1 MYGLARIPT
10 VSKWTPQPLERALI
24 CAVDESLLISSCS
37 STPQTVPR
45 KLPLTGNPLRIA
57 HLEHLHKLVVG
68 VDLTSITQNRTRC
81 IRPGLEIIDI
91 DPSSI
96 EEQPKAQPHLLGCVG
111 ERITCISN
119 WTPQTQDKR
128 YGMVVIGTRAEN
140 THPATCDGR
149 LIFMT
154 VEKHPQGL
162 KVKHKRT
169 YRFTQNP
176 IYSLA
181 PYGNSSL
188 IVGLGQSLL
197 LQTLDFTT
205 RKWQRKAEYRL
216 LSPAL
221 NISVVGS
228 QIQVM
233 TACHSMLSLRLENDH
248 FIRIA
253 QDQQARKGTSHV
265 MLSSGPVLA
274 AAGPLGT
281 SLIGFERDQHHGLKP
296 LFEARLS
303 RNISRL
309 RMSSTRSTGASAH
322 EIFFASTIDGVVYRL
337 QTLSD
342 IETRLLHFVQ
352 GLQARDS
359 DPLLRSVDIKDHIQN
374 FAVSAVRPS
383 EMHIDGDRLSIL
395 GKNGS
400 DYVRTMLC
408 NDRYSSLDSKE
419 DMITAAEEKVA
430 YFDSLVNDC
439 LGETG
444 DAVEAFLAWI
454 RRLLDMTV

>member
-1 MYGLARIPT
+1 M
-10 VSKWTPQPLERALI
+10 
-24 CAVDESLLISSCS
+24 
-37 STPQTVPR
+37 
-45 KLPLTGNPLRIA
+45 
-57 HLEHLHKLVVG
+57 
-68 VDLTSITQNRTRC
+68 DLTSITKSRTRC

-91 DPSSI
+91 DPDPQ
-96 EEQPKAQPHLLGCVG
+96 EEAPRAQPHLLGCVG
-111 ERITCISN
+111 ERVTCISN
-119 WTPQTQDKR
+119 WTPQTQDRR
-128 YGMVVIGTRAEN
+128 YGMVVVGTRAEN

-149 LIFMT
+149 LIFIT
-154 VEKHPQGL
+154 VETHPQGL

-169 YRFTQNP
+169 YRFSQNP

-221 NISVVGS
+221 NISVVGT

-233 TACHSMLSLRLENDH
+233 TACHSMLSLKVENDR
-248 FIRIA
+248 FVPVA
-253 QDQQARKGTSHV
+253 QDQQARKGTSHA
-265 MLSSGPVLA
+265 MLKAGPVLA
-274 AAGPLGT
+274 AAGALGT
-281 SLIGFERDQHHGLKP
+281 SLLGFEHDQQLGFKP

-309 RMSSTRSTGASAH
+309 RMASKSSTISSAH
-322 EIFFASTIDGVVYRL
+322 ECFFASTIDGVVYRL
-337 QTLSD
+337 TTLSGP
-342 IETRLLHFVQ
+342 EVRLLHFVQ
-352 GLQARDS
+352 CLSTHDS
-359 DPLLRSVDIKDHIQN
+359 DPLMRTPDVKAHVQSFTKVTT
-374 FAVSAVRPS
+374 RPS
-383 EMHIDGDRLSIL
+383 EMHIDGDQL
-395 GKNGS
+395 GLLAKKGP
-400 DYVRTMLC
+400 DHVRTMLW
-408 NDRYSSLDSKE
+408 NDRFSSLGLKE
-419 DMITAAEEKVA
+419 DIIAAAEERVA

-444 DAVEAFLAWI
+444 DTVEAFLAWI